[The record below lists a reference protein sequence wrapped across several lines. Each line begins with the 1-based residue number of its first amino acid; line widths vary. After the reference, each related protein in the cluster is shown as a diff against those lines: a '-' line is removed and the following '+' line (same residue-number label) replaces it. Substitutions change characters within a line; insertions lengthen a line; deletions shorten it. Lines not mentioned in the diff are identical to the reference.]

1 MANEL
6 MKYEESNELYSK
18 IVSLIKSRK
27 TTISQA
33 LNSAMI
39 FLYWEI
45 GETICLDVLDCT
57 KADYGKS
64 IVDEVSRKLTQEY
77 GKGFN
82 RAAVFRMIQFY
93 QEFPDREKV
102 ATLSQQLTWSHF
114 VELLPIEDNLK
125 SSLRILVFSNMSQP
139 AGSSACFFILC
150 SQGIFHMS
158 VQGVQSPLPFSY
170 SAGLRGRSYTGT
182 AGIDSC
188 A

>member
-27 TTISQA
+27 IAISQA

-45 GETICLDVLDCT
+45 GEAICLDVLDRT

-77 GKGFN
+77 GKGSSV
-82 RAAVFRMIQFY
+82 RR
-93 QEFPDREKV
+93 
-102 ATLSQQLTWSHF
+102 SHR
-114 VELLPIEDNLK
+114 K
-125 SSLRILVFSNMSQP
+125 R
-139 AGSSACFFILC
+139 
-150 SQGIFHMS
+150 
-158 VQGVQSPLPFSY
+158 
-170 SAGLRGRSYTGT
+170 
-182 AGIDSC
+182 
-188 A
+188 